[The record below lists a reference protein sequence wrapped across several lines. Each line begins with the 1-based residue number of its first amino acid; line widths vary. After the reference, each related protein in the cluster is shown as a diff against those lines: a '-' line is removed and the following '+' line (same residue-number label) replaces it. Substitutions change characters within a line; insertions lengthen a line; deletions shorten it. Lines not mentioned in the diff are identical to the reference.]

1 MPNKNAIRTIYRAK
15 RRALSVTELAHAST
29 AILELIISGN
39 LIKNGLVMLYIDSSN
54 QREIPMEKWF
64 NSLKEH
70 QVCVPKVLDA
80 NGKMEAVMWEKGM
93 SIEPNQWGIPEPI
106 STNYI
111 DPKRIRTVVV
121 PLLCFDQHGH
131 RVGYGKGYYDRFLSR
146 CSTECKTIGV
156 SYFEP
161 VKKIEDIAQT
171 DKALDMVV
179 TPKSI
184 YSF

>member
-1 MPNKNAIRTIYRAK
+1 MPNKNTLRTVYRAK
-15 RRALSVTELAHAST
+15 RKALSVTELTHAST
-29 AILELIISGN
+29 AILEQIISGN
-39 LIKNGLVMLYIDSSN
+39 LIKDGLVMLYIDSSN
-54 QREIPMEKWF
+54 QREIPTEKWF

-70 QVCVPKVLDA
+70 PVCVPKVVNT
-80 NGKMEAVMWEKGM
+80 NGEMEAVLWENGM
-93 SIEPNQWGIPEPI
+93 PINANQWGILEPT

-146 CSTECKTIGV
+146 CSPECKTIGV

-184 YSF
+184 YLF